1 MKNLLPSLCLLLL
14 VASAGAGEPPG
25 HPHGTEA
32 TVDVNVPRASGPDGR
47 TVAEIITTRAE
58 LKDKAVTVRA
68 RVVKFNP
75 AIMGKN
81 WLHVRD
87 GSGSAAAN
95 TNDLLVT
102 SSEPAQVGDILTMR
116 GTVRTDKDFG
126 YGYFYGVLVEDA
138 NLQK

>member
-1 MKNLLPSLCLLLL
+1 MKTLFATICLLLTT
-14 VASAGAGEPPG
+14 ASGWAEEPPG
-25 HPHGTEA
+25 HPQRA
-32 TVDVNVPRASGPDGR
+32 DASVDVSVTKAGGPDGR
-47 TVAEIITTRAE
+47 TVAEVITTRAE
-58 LKDKAVTVRA
+58 LKDKTVTVHA

-87 GSGSAAAN
+87 GSGSAADN
-95 TNDLLVT
+95 TNDLLIT
-102 SSEPAQVGDILTMR
+102 SSQPAKVGDILTMR

-138 NLQK
+138 TLQH

>member
-1 MKNLLPSLCLLLL
+1 MKSLMSALCLLLT
-14 VASAGAGEPPG
+14 ATSAWAGEPPG
-25 HPHGTEA
+25 HPPIGDA
-32 TVDVNVPRASGPDGR
+32 SAAISVPKAAGPEGR
-47 TVAEIITTRAE
+47 TVAEVISSRAE
-58 LKDKAVTVRA
+58 LKDKTVSVRA
-68 RVVKFNP
+68 RVVKFNS

-87 GSGSAAAN
+87 GSGSAEEK

-102 SSEPAQVGDILTMR
+102 SSETARVGDILTLR

-138 NLQK
+138 VIQQ

>member
-1 MKNLLPSLCLLLL
+1 MKTLLPTICLLLTA
-14 VASAGAGEPPG
+14 ASAWAGEPPG
-25 HPHGTEA
+25 HPRGA
-32 TVDVNVPRASGPDGR
+32 DAVIDVSVPRAGGPDGR
-47 TVAEIITTRAE
+47 TVAEVITARTE
-58 LKDKAVTVRA
+58 LKDKTVAVRA
-68 RVVKFNP
+68 RVVKFNS

-87 GSGSAAAN
+87 GSGSASDN

-102 SSEPAQVGDILTMR
+102 SSQPAKVGDILTMR

-138 NLQK
+138 TWQQ